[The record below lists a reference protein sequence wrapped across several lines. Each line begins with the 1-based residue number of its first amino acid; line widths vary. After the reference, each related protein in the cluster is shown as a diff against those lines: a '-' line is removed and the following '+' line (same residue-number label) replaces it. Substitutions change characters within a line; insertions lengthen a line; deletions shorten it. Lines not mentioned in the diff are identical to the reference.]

1 MLHFVCIFSLHFI
14 DLFEILQVLT
24 DIGSD
29 TAPIL
34 IAAKPVGSPAAHSL
48 TITPTQEFSTN
59 RSNSYTTDLSNA
71 YPQTGGIV
79 RETKT
84 IQKTEVLH
92 VDTNTEPMA

>member
-1 MLHFVCIFSLHFI
+1 MSTCFFLQFFYY
-14 DLFEILQVLT
+14 FEILQVLT

-34 IAAKPVGSPAAHSL
+34 LASKPVGSPAAHSL
-48 TITPTQEFSTN
+48 TITPTQEFSNN

-71 YPQTGGIV
+71 YPQNGGIV

-92 VDTNTEPMA
+92 VDTNSEPMA